1 MKVVVSY
8 YLAHDL
14 GVIEQC
20 NPAVVGDPP
29 HLPNIWL
36 HQHPTAPPP
45 RAGCYY
51 RSDTTAGVGR
61 VGSSHRGLV

>member
-29 HLPNIWL
+29 PHLPNIWQ
-36 HQHPTAPPP
+36 HHHPTTPPP
-45 RAGCYY
+45 RAGLLL
-51 RSDTTAGVGR
+51 S
-61 VGSSHRGLV
+61 